1 MDNGFIRRG
10 LARAF
15 ARRLAGEMLADIDLA
30 QADFA
35 EQPLTAEERLEVY
48 AEIRRISAQLLNASE
63 AQGPRAFKLDVGT

>member
-1 MDNGFIRRG
+1 MDNGFIRKR

-35 EQPLTAEERLEVY
+35 DQPLTAEERLEVY
-48 AEIRRISAQLLNASE
+48 AEIRRISAQLLSASE
-63 AQGPRAFKLDVGT
+63 AGGNHAFRLDVGT